1 MKDKKPATIPFRPE
15 LFWDVDPD
23 TIDPQKHAVFII
35 ERILELGDIPEVKWV
50 TRYYPA
56 RLIKSTLRSSRVI
69 SDKSK
74 ALWATAI

>member
-1 MKDKKPATIPFRPE
+1 MEHKKGVITFRPE
-15 LFWDVDPD
+15 LFWDVDQS

-50 TRYYPA
+50 THYYPI
-56 RLIKSTLRSSRVI
+56 RLVKNTLNNSRVI

>member
-1 MKDKKPATIPFRPE
+1 MKYKKGEVIKFRPE
-15 LFWDVDPD
+15 LFWDVDPS

-35 ERILELGDIPEVKWV
+35 ERILELGDMPEVKWA
-50 TRYYPA
+50 TQYYPTH
-56 RLIKSTLRSSRVI
+56 LIKSTLHSSRVI